1 MAAARNAKTKY
12 SCILIAYIN
21 EGEWFS
27 GCPGVAMGVALDFF
41 LPIMYSIAFL
51 YGPQVMTSLV
61 KDYVDANSISTKNFG
76 YAF

>member
-1 MAAARNAKTKY
+1 MLKQ
-12 SCILIAYIN
+12 SILIAYIN

-61 KDYVDANSISTKNFG
+61 KDDVDANSILTKIVVMLSKIICL
-76 YAF
+76 